1 VLAATPRVLH
11 VPVYLEGL
19 GSVRAL
25 NTVAVHAQVDGK
37 LIAVNF
43 VEGQDVSK
51 GDVLA
56 EIDPAIYQA
65 QYDQAV
71 AKKSQDE
78 ALLVNQKLDLARYQ
92 QLAASN
98 AGSKQQADTQKALVA
113 QQEALI
119 KADQAAIDNAAAMLG
134 YTKIVAPISGRAGLR
149 QVDQGNIIKASD
161 LTGLVILTQLQPIAV
176 WFSLPQQQ
184 IVRVNAAAANGA
196 LAVDVFGNDGV
207 TVVDS
212 GTLKGID
219 NQVDR
224 TTGTLKMKA
233 EFPNANFQLW
243 PGQFV
248 NVRLKVETL
257 PKATVVPTSAVQRGP
272 AGTFSYVI
280 GEGDIATAKP
290 IVVTQQ
296 NENDAVI
303 ASGIA
308 PTDRV
313 VTTGFA
319 NLSDGAKVVV
329 GKDELAPTA
338 DLAPRKRTSRG
349 AQGKDGQGKSG
360 QSRDGQGE
368 PPPASKSSP
377 SNAGIVGAGI
387 AEATALLAPSLPP
400 SGAPKAIPVQ
410 ITTSPN
416 TPPLGQAQS
425 TGAPPVVAQ
434 PSPTP
439 SPTTQP
445 PSEGRAPE
453 SILQDTKAG
462 QPLPGSGGQPLPP
475 KVRVVGPPAAS
486 PPPPAVR
493 PAPPR
498 PRHAVRQALPAKRL
512 CRLPNSQPCPPP
524 RKNVEGNQK
533 GHTGLARGGKQSRSA
548 MSAQP

>member
-1 VLAATPRVLH
+1 MLFKPELNEAVKEKTGAAGRRVFRAVLRRSVSLLITLLILGGLGYIGWLAWQQKGGGRNPNARPDLPVPVLAATPRVQD
-11 VPVYLEGL
+11 VPVYLDGV

-25 NTVAVHAQVDGK
+25 NTVTVRAQVDGK

-43 VEGQDVSK
+43 VEGQDVKK

-71 AKKSQDE
+71 AKKAQDE
-78 ALLVNQKLDLARYQ
+78 ALLVNQKLDLVRYQ

-119 KADQAAIDNAAAMLG
+119 KADQAAIDNAATTLG

-149 QVDQGNIIKASD
+149 QVDQGNIIRGAD
-161 LTGLVILTQLQPIAV
+161 VTGLVILTQLQPIAV

-184 IVRVNAAAANGA
+184 IVRVNSAAMKGT

-207 TVVDS
+207 TVVDT
-212 GTLKGID
+212 GVLKGID
-219 NQVDR
+219 NQVDQ
-224 TTGTLKMKA
+224 TTGTLKLKA

-257 PKATVVPTSAVQRGP
+257 PKVIVIPTSAVQRGP

-280 GEGDIATAKP
+280 GEGNIATAKP

-319 NLSDGAKVVV
+319 NLSDGARVFI
-329 GKDELAPTA
+329 GREDAAPSA
-338 DLAPRKRTSRG
+338 DLAPRKRS
-349 AQGKDGQGKSG
+349 
-360 QSRDGQGE
+360 
-368 PPPASKSSP
+368 
-377 SNAGIVGAGI
+377 
-387 AEATALLAPSLPP
+387 
-400 SGAPKAIPVQ
+400 
-410 ITTSPN
+410 
-416 TPPLGQAQS
+416 
-425 TGAPPVVAQ
+425 
-434 PSPTP
+434 
-439 SPTTQP
+439 
-445 PSEGRAPE
+445 RAP
-453 SILQDTKAG
+453 DAKAG
-462 QPLPGSGGQPLPP
+462 PPGG
-475 KVRVVGPPAAS
+475 
-486 PPPPAVR
+486 
-493 PAPPR
+493 
-498 PRHAVRQALPAKRL
+498 AK
-512 CRLPNSQPCPPP
+512 Q
-524 RKNVEGNQK
+524 
-533 GHTGLARGGKQSRSA
+533 
-548 MSAQP
+548 